1 MCFLICVGMQFF
13 TLAMILL
20 VGDWAYSIHTQLFS
34 VSKETVQAS
43 AFGMLTLMKTL
54 GLMFFLA
61 PWMALKIV
69 ARRLPE

>member
-1 MCFLICVGMQFF
+1 MQLF

-20 VGDWAYSIHTQLFS
+20 VGDWALDVHTRLFS
-34 VSKETVQAS
+34 VNRETVDVA
-43 AFGMLTLMKTL
+43 AFAMLTLMKTL
-54 GLMFFLA
+54 GLVFFLT